1 MSGHIAPSKSTVY
14 VSNLPF
20 SLTNND
26 IHQLLE
32 DYGKIVKVTVLKD
45 KVTRRSRGVAFVLFL
60 KTEDA
65 VSCVKALNNTEMFGR
80 TLKSS
85 IAVDNGRSTEFIRRR
100 DYPDKSQCYECGQEG
115 HLSYCCSNNT
125 LGPRKPPAKKI
136 RIRKKNVKQDQC
148 KSRYVDS
155 DSDEATRNP
164 KNNIDDIND
173 NNNDDDDDDDDDDN
187 NNDDDDDDVVEEE
200 PETLSAVIA
209 LEQRRTEMEY
219 GETTDD
225 KKETIIIPRKRY
237 KRNNYFS
244 DEEDFSE

>member
-1 MSGHIAPSKSTVY
+1 MSNHLAPSKSTVY
-14 VSNLPF
+14 VSNLPY

-32 DYGKIVKVTVLKD
+32 TYGKIVKVTVLKD
-45 KVTRRSRGVAFVLFL
+45 RATRRSRGVAFVLFL

-65 VSCVKALNNTEMFGR
+65 VSCAKALNNTEVLGR
-80 TLKSS
+80 TVKSS

-100 DYPDKSQCYECGQEG
+100 DYPDKSQCYECGEGG

-125 LGPRKPPAKKI
+125 LGPRKPPPKKV
-136 RIRKKNVKQDQC
+136 RIRKKGTKQEKCDT
-148 KSRYVDS
+148 SYFDS
-155 DSDEATRNP
+155 DSDEATRKWKRSADADTNDTD
-164 KNNIDDIND
+164 NIEDDCA
-173 NNNDDDDDDDDDDN
+173 
-187 NNDDDDDDVVEEE
+187 EEE

-209 LEQRRTEMEY
+209 LEQKRSEMERR
-219 GETTDD
+219 ETDKCDD
-225 KKETIIIPRKRY
+225 KEILTVPKKRY